1 MADAPCDI
9 SGKCEV
15 SDEDE
20 RSGAQEAMCIH
31 CGGWRHRN
39 YPRAGNWGTWDGSGD
54 RPRATP
60 PADVIAAM
68 EKALRGVEMWD
79 AARGYPVPYRV
90 RDPLRAALA
99 DLDKWRVGE

>member
-20 RSGAQEAMCIH
+20 RSEAPEAMCIH
-31 CGGWRHRN
+31 CGGWRYRN
-39 YPRAGNWGTWDGSGD
+39 HPRAGNWGVWDGLGD

-60 PADVIAAM
+60 PASVVEAM
-68 EKALRGVEMWD
+68 EKALRHADQVS
-79 AARGYPVPYRV
+79 
-90 RDPLRAALA
+90 RDLGWHRIYIGTGAALA
-99 DLDKWRVGE
+99 DLDKWRAGK